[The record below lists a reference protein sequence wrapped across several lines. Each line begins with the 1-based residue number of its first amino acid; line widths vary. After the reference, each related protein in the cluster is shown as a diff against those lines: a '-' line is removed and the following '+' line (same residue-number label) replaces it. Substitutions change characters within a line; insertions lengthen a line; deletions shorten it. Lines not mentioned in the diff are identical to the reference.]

1 MNRKQMI
8 VVIEAYYKSIERTI
22 PPQFRTY
29 TNLELKQT
37 IILFD
42 IKINEL

>member
-22 PPQFRTY
+22 PPQFRSY
-29 TNLELKQT
+29 SNLELKKV
-37 IILFD
+37 ISMFD
-42 IKINEL
+42 IKIENE

>member
-1 MNRKQMI
+1 MI
-8 VVIEAYYKSIERTI
+8 IVIEAYYKSIERI
-22 PPQFRTY
+22 VPPQFRTY

-42 IKINEL
+42 IKIENEL

>member
-1 MNRKQMI
+1 MNSNQMI
-8 VVIEAYYKSIERTI
+8 VVIEAYYKSINRNPTPKFYE
-22 PPQFRTY
+22 Y

-42 IKINEL
+42 IKIENE